1 MKQFSYNEDINALE
15 IPAQQF
21 AAGIEYASKKGY
33 ANLRVMG
40 SAKAAKGAPLDL
52 SALNGHSG
60 VQALDLS
67 DDIDL
72 KHVDLSP
79 LYALPQLK
87 LLSIPYLKERIDFSR
102 LPSLETLYITGAD
115 EALEPLE
122 LPRLK
127 HLLLVAVKNQDCG
140 FLSKLSALQELR
152 ISGGN
157 IERLAGIET
166 LDELASIQIQ
176 HSPKMLDISAINA
189 LKNLKTLHIEKCS
202 QLRDYG
208 FLSYNK
214 TLEEVFIS
222 ELDSVSFAPAM
233 EHLSSLQFWDLK
245 DGDMSPLLTSKS
257 LKELYFHPK
266 KKHYSHSLKE
276 INAAFGK

>member
-1 MKQFSYNEDINALE
+1 MKNFSYNEDIDALE
-15 IPAQQF
+15 IPVQQF

-52 SALNGHSG
+52 SALSGHSS
-60 VQALDLS
+60 VKSLDLS

-72 KHVDLSP
+72 KQVDLSP
-79 LYALPQLK
+79 LYSLPQLT
-87 LLSIPYLKERIDFSR
+87 LLSIPYLKGRIDFSQ
-102 LPSLETLYITGAD
+102 LPSLQTLYITGAD

-127 HLLLVAVKNQDCG
+127 HLLLVAVKNQNCE
-140 FLSKLSALQELR
+140 FLSKLTALEELR
-152 ISGGN
+152 ISGGG
-157 IERLAGIET
+157 IERLAGIER
-166 LDELASIQIQ
+166 LDKLASIQIQ
-176 HSPKMLDISAINA
+176 HSPKMLDISTINA
-189 LKNLKTLHIEKCS
+189 LKSLKALHIEKCS

-208 FLSYNK
+208 FLAQNN
-214 TLEEVFIS
+214 TLEDVFIS

-233 EHLSSLQFWDLK
+233 ERLSSLQFWDLK

-257 LKELYFHPK
+257 LKEVYFHPK

-276 INAAFGK
+276 LNAAFGQ